1 MKIKFK
7 NFLESNHQPRIMVVG
22 DLILDEYIWGSVNRI
37 SPEAPVPILDTKS
50 ENLTLGGA
58 ANVAH
63 NLIALG
69 CEVNLVGA
77 IGRDEKGD
85 KLLAIVEEKSILS
98 NGIFRFVHRPTTSK
112 IRIIAHNQQIL
123 RIDKEDK
130 RPITEETE
138 NKIIKF
144 INKMIPDMDIV
155 ICSDYSKG
163 ILTEKVFNAIIHR
176 AKNSKK
182 RVLVDPKN
190 SNFEYYKGATILT
203 PNQFEVEKAVP
214 IKIQDK
220 IDLDRAAEY
229 LLNLTHA
236 EALLITRGK
245 DGMTLYPTKEK
256 PIDIPTQAKEV
267 FDVTGAGDTVVS
279 VLAMA
284 LAIGFNYQD
293 SAWLSNMAASIVVGK
308 IGTAVVTVAEINE
321 YLHEEMLNTS
331 KSVLSL
337 EELIK
342 IVSLAKSIGKTVVF
356 TNGCFDLIHGGHIE
370 FLQKAKEK
378 GDILVLGLNSD
389 KSVTALKGV
398 GRPIKTEKERA
409 NIISALKYVDYITIF
424 DEETPEEIIRVVR
437 PDILVKGDDYDI
449 NKIVGRDIVEGY
461 GAKVELI
468 PIVKG
473 LSTTNIV
480 EKIIKNYKKEEITQN
495 PTQTISVDKN

>member
-1 MKIKFK
+1 MKIKFE
-7 NFLESNHQPRIMVVG
+7 NFLNGDHQPRILVVG

-37 SPEAPVPILDTKS
+37 SPEAPVPILETKS

-58 ANVAH
+58 ANVAN
-63 NLIALG
+63 NLVALG
-69 CEVNLVGA
+69 CEVHLVGA
-77 IGRDEKGD
+77 IGQDEKGD
-85 KLLAIVEEKSILS
+85 KLLTLIEDKNISS
-98 NGIFRFVHRPTTSK
+98 KGIFRFVHRPTTSK
-112 IRIIAHNQQIL
+112 IRVVAHNQQVL
-123 RIDKEDK
+123 RIDKEDN

-144 INKMIPDMDIV
+144 INKALPDMEIV
-155 ICSDYSKG
+155 ICSDYRKG
-163 ILTEKVFNAIIHR
+163 ILTEKVFNAITHR

-182 RVLVDPKN
+182 RVIVDPKS
-190 SNFEYYKGATILT
+190 SNFEMYKGATIIT

-236 EALLITRGK
+236 GFLLITRGK
-245 DGMTLYPTKEK
+245 DGMTLYPNKEK
-256 PIDIPTQAKEV
+256 PVDISTQAKEV

-284 LAIGFNYQD
+284 LAAGFNYPD

-308 IGTAVVTVAEINE
+308 VGTAIVTRSELNE
-321 YLHEEMLNTS
+321 YHQEGMLRTS
-331 KSVLSL
+331 QSVLKL
-337 EELIK
+337 EELNK
-342 IVSLAKSIGKTVVF
+342 VVSLAKSIGKTVVF

-370 FLQKAKEK
+370 FLQKAREK
-378 GDILVLGLNSD
+378 GDLLVVGLNSD
-389 KSVTALKGV
+389 KSVTAIKGN

-424 DEETPEEIIRVVR
+424 DESTPEEVIREVR
-437 PDILVKGDDYDI
+437 PDILVKGDDYAIDEV
-449 NKIVGRDIVEGY
+449 VGREIVEGY
-461 GAKVELI
+461 GARVELI

-473 LSTTNIV
+473 LSTTKIV
-480 EKIIKNYKKEEITQN
+480 AKILESQKSN
-495 PTQTISVDKN
+495 

>member
-1 MKIKFK
+1 MKIKFED
-7 NFLESNHQPRIMVVG
+7 FLNSDHQPRILVVG

-37 SPEAPVPILDTKS
+37 SPEAPVPILETKS

-58 ANVAH
+58 ANVAN
-63 NLIALG
+63 NLVALG
-69 CEVNLVGA
+69 CEVHLVGA
-77 IGRDEKGD
+77 IGQDEKGD
-85 KLLAIVEEKSILS
+85 KLLTLIEDKHISS
-98 NGIFRFVHRPTTSK
+98 KGIFRFVHRPTTSK
-112 IRIIAHNQQIL
+112 IRVIAHSQQVL
-123 RIDKEDK
+123 RIDKEDN

-144 INKMIPDMDIV
+144 INKALPDMEIV
-155 ICSDYSKG
+155 ICSDYRKG
-163 ILTEKVFNAIIHR
+163 ILTEKVFNAITHR

-182 RVLVDPKN
+182 RVIVDPKS
-190 SNFEYYKGATILT
+190 SNFEMYKGATIIT

-236 EALLITRGK
+236 GFLLITRGK
-245 DGMTLYPTKEK
+245 DGMTLYPNKEK
-256 PIDIPTQAKEV
+256 PVDISTQAKEV

-284 LAIGFNYQD
+284 LAAGFNYPD

-308 IGTAVVTVAEINE
+308 VGTAIVTRSELNE
-321 YLHEEMLNTS
+321 YHQEGMLRTS
-331 KSVLSL
+331 QSVLKL
-337 EELIK
+337 EELNK

-370 FLQKAKEK
+370 FLQKAREK
-378 GDILVLGLNSD
+378 GDILVVGLNSD
-389 KSVTALKGV
+389 KSVTAIKGN

-424 DEETPEEIIRVVR
+424 DESTPEEVIREVR
-437 PDILVKGDDYDI
+437 PDILVKGDDYAIDEV
-449 NKIVGRDIVEGY
+449 VGREIVEGY
-461 GAKVELI
+461 GARVELI

-473 LSTTNIV
+473 LSTTKIV
-480 EKIIKNYKKEEITQN
+480 AKILESQKPN
-495 PTQTISVDKN
+495 